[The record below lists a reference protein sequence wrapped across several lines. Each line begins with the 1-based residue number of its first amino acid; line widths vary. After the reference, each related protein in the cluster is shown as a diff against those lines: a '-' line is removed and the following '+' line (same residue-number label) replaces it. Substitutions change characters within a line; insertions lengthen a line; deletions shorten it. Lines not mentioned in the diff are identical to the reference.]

1 MNTKLVLNKGFHM
14 QYCWVVERGGVAA
27 KRARMVR
34 RMILLI
40 TVLLFDLI
48 TSERTTKFQLQ
59 NILFEINGKI
69 TSEKRVVS

>member
-1 MNTKLVLNKGFHM
+1 MNTKLVLNKGFHI
-14 QYCWVVERGGVAA
+14 QYCWVGGGGGQQ
-27 KRARMVR
+27 KMARIVR

-69 TSEKRVVS
+69 TGEKRAVS

>member
-1 MNTKLVLNKGFHM
+1 
-14 QYCWVVERGGVAA
+14 
-27 KRARMVR
+27 MVR

-59 NILFEINGKI
+59 NILFEINGKV
-69 TSEKRVVS
+69 TSEKEPCLKKIKNPNTKTVAIGVFALRRQNCKENVIL